1 MNTANT
7 LNALINLTDEP
18 DANLYEIIANAIISF
33 SDEALPL
40 LKENLG
46 VVHDLYHR
54 NRIESLIYAIEYQGV
69 VEKIRQWRNKRS
81 YDLAEP
87 YFILS
92 RHRFPNA
99 DWSNIGFR
107 TMVMVEQAEDI
118 ISDNLT
124 PLEKVRALNHII
136 YKVNKFRGDIVSVNN
151 PDYYFINTLFET
163 NVGNPLSLGLL
174 YSIIAER
181 LRLPIYGVDLPQH
194 FILAYTKQT
203 DHHPLL
209 EDVLFYINPFNDGL
223 VLTRDDIRKYLGR
236 LKIQPRLKYFEPA
249 TNTHI
254 IEKLFNTLID
264 IYTINGKENEADE
277 MREMLEL
284 YN

>member
-18 DANLYEIIANAIISF
+18 DANLYEIIANAIISC

-46 VVHDLYHR
+46 SVHDIYQR
-54 NRIESLIYAIEYQGV
+54 NRIEELIYIIEYQGV
-69 VEKIRQWRNKRS
+69 VKKIKQWRNKRS

-92 RHRFPNA
+92 RHRFPDV

-107 TMVMVEQAEDI
+107 TMMLVEQADDI

-124 PLEKVRALNHII
+124 PLEQVRALNHII

-174 YSIIAER
+174 YSIIAGR
-181 LRLPIYGVDLPQH
+181 LQLPIYGVDLPQH

-203 DHHPLL
+203 DHHPQL

-223 VLTRDDIRKYLGR
+223 VLTRDDIRKYLVR
-236 LKIQPRLKYFEPA
+236 LQIQPRLKYYEPA
-249 TNTHI
+249 TNALI

-264 IYTINGKENEADE
+264 TYTINGKENEADE

>member
-54 NRIESLIYAIEYQGV
+54 NRIESLIYTIEYQGV

-124 PLEKVRALNHII
+124 PLERVRALNHII

>member
-54 NRIESLIYAIEYQGV
+54 NRIESLIYTIEYQGV

-92 RHRFPNA
+92 RYRFPNA

>member
-54 NRIESLIYAIEYQGV
+54 DRIESLIYTIEYQSV

>member
-54 NRIESLIYAIEYQGV
+54 NRIESLIYTIEYQGV

>member
-54 NRIESLIYAIEYQGV
+54 NRIESLIYTIEYQSV

>member
-54 NRIESLIYAIEYQGV
+54 NRIESLIYTIEYQGV

-92 RHRFPNA
+92 RYRFPNA

-254 IEKLFNTLID
+254 IEKLFNTLIRR
-264 IYTINGKENEADE
+264 I
-277 MREMLEL
+277 
-284 YN
+284 

>member
-54 NRIESLIYAIEYQGV
+54 NRIESLIYTIEYQGV

-249 TNTHI
+249 TNTPI

>member
-54 NRIESLIYAIEYQGV
+54 NRIESLIYTIEYQGV

-92 RHRFPNA
+92 RYRFPNA

-107 TMVMVEQAEDI
+107 TMVMVEQAED

>member
-54 NRIESLIYAIEYQGV
+54 NRIESLIYTIEYQGV

-107 TMVMVEQAEDI
+107 TMVMVEQADDI

>member
-54 NRIESLIYAIEYQGV
+54 NRIESLIYTIEYQGV

-136 YKVNKFRGDIVSVNN
+136 YKMNKFRGDIVSVNN

>member
-1 MNTANT
+1 MNTANI

-18 DANLYEIIANAIISF
+18 DANLYEIIANAIISC

-46 VVHDLYHR
+46 SVHDIYQR
-54 NRIESLIYAIEYQGV
+54 NRIEELIYIIEYQGV
-69 VEKIRQWRNKRS
+69 VKKIKQWRNKRS

-92 RHRFPNA
+92 RHRFPDV

-107 TMVMVEQAEDI
+107 TMMLVEQAEDI

-124 PLEKVRALNHII
+124 PLEQVRALNHII

-174 YSIIAER
+174 YSIIAGR
-181 LRLPIYGVDLPQH
+181 LQLPIYGVDLPQH

>member
-54 NRIESLIYAIEYQGV
+54 NRIESLIYTIEYQCV